1 MSQHS
6 DSDNTSEPSLYIDD
20 DSYDD
25 NANQHLPD
33 DDDEPTEEFRRPS
46 EEGLRRLK
54 ELYANAADNALDST
68 DGCFTDVGL
77 KIIKGVIGVLLNHLV
92 NNKIKQECLGCEINH
107 PSQRRHSCLYEPP
120 SYFFDAHFGEF
131 ADKLFQPILHPIVNY
146 ALQRSGLKAD
156 PRAIQGAAG
165 AILHELKDEPNI
177 ISKLEEISENLQGD
191 DTDALIFDIVDFWK
205 TNAVKE

>member
-1 MSQHS
+1 MSQ
-6 DSDNTSEPSLYIDD
+6 DSDPDNIPGPSLYIDV
-20 DSYDD
+20 DSYND

-33 DDDEPTEEFRRPS
+33 DDLTEEFRGPS
-46 EEGLRRLK
+46 EESLSRLK
-54 ELYANAADNALDST
+54 ELSTNAADNTLDST

-120 SYFFDAHFGEF
+120 SYFFDLHFGEF
-131 ADKLFQPILHPIVNY
+131 TDKLFQPILHPIVNY
-146 ALQRSGLKAD
+146 VLQRSGLKAD

-177 ISKLEEISENLQGD
+177 VSKLEEISENLQGD

-205 TNAVKE
+205 SNTVKE